1 MGCLGSFKK
10 KYSILAG
17 TNGFFT
23 WTCPSKIVTN
33 HPQST
38 GMCHVSSPSHK
49 FPDLE
54 DKEMVD
60 TRRSGNLGSFLPR
73 VMGWWSVNLF
83 DYLVAMPYVL
93 ASWCCDV
100 FKQVRLPCLG
110 GGEVAMNQQFR
121 RNWRAK
127 GVSEFPPRSVK
138 KKAAVTVAGS
148 KDIKCRL

>member
-1 MGCLGSFKK
+1 MTLHDQTDDQICFAKNTDQRCIAESWGVLVPLKK

-23 WTCPSKIVTN
+23 WTCPSKTVTN

-73 VMGWWSVNLF
+73 VMG
-83 DYLVAMPYVL
+83 
-93 ASWCCDV
+93 
-100 FKQVRLPCLG
+100 
-110 GGEVAMNQQFR
+110 
-121 RNWRAK
+121 
-127 GVSEFPPRSVK
+127 
-138 KKAAVTVAGS
+138 
-148 KDIKCRL
+148 